1 MGASAS
7 AMPKPIEAIFHGEP
21 LLAAG
26 GADAFDTYFSKD
38 AKVEFLGQ
46 WAPKTADG
54 KAVIITS
61 KELKEVFDCLIK
73 GFSDFTVRR
82 RRGRGFDAIIR
93 STSSIIHP
101 IGRRVSTFWCS
112 RFFSLFSLSSPYCL
126 YIHMYERENAHP
138 FFLRFETDERR
149 LVCPAPSFEQFNKK
163 KAQFV
168 FDEQEKCWKA
178 TIIVTGTHDGPYTF
192 APGEID
198 ALEPTKKKCVV
209 GPEIFRIFID
219 EKTEKIK
226 KFTVEPLADK
236 PSGPPGFYVL
246 AGGKLPQPTTA
257 A

>member
-1 MGASAS
+1 VR
-7 AMPKPIEAIFHGEP
+7 
-21 LLAAG
+21 LTT
-26 GADAFDTYFSKD
+26 DDD
-38 AKVEFLGQ
+38 
-46 WAPKTADG
+46 WCAP
-54 KAVIITS
+54 
-61 KELKEVFDCLIK
+61 
-73 GFSDFTVRR
+73 
-82 RRGRGFDAIIR
+82 
-93 STSSIIHP
+93 
-101 IGRRVSTFWCS
+101 
-112 RFFSLFSLSSPYCL
+112 
-126 YIHMYERENAHP
+126 
-138 FFLRFETDERR
+138 
-149 LVCPAPSFEQFNKK
+149 PALSFEQFNKK

-168 FDEQEKCWKA
+168 LDEQEKCWKA